1 MGVKRNGS
9 WFKGD
14 RTGDQDQEGRS
25 GKTGRWDLV
34 WVMSECELARP
45 VTACAGNRGLIRTML
60 NGGHV
65 SGSRANDVLLIVLP
79 SRRRAAV
86 SLTASGI
93 WPSRSLNRCGP
104 LGSASTISSVHRSP

>member
-25 GKTGRWDLV
+25 GKTGRWDPA

-45 VTACAGNRGLIRTML
+45 VTACAGNRGLIRTGL
-60 NGGHV
+60 NGGHG
-65 SGSRANDVLLIVLP
+65 SGSRADGELLIPPPPRHRAAGLLTSATLGP
-79 SRRRAAV
+79 SR
-86 SLTASGI
+86 
-93 WPSRSLNRCGP
+93 PC
-104 LGSASTISSVHRSP
+104 

>member
-25 GKTGRWDLV
+25 GKTGRWDPA

-45 VTACAGNRGLIRTML
+45 VTACAGNRGRIRTML
-60 NGGHV
+60 NGGH
-65 SGSRANDVLLIVLP
+65 GSRSRAEDELVNAP
-79 SRRRAAV
+79 PPRRRPAA
-86 SLTASGI
+86 SLTSSRICASESF
-93 WPSRSLNRCGP
+93 SR
-104 LGSASTISSVHRSP
+104 